1 MMVDCQKEWGFCSIS
16 ALLLYEVFKH
26 GTSLSPFAP
35 SPPHHLNCLRPVNLE
50 PWEDMKDAFELWW
63 RWWGRVAEKH
73 TSGASKRNSVDSLAR
88 EPHQPPPTPYTPSWS
103 APRALQD
110 SFLKKSRL
118 TPSAPL
124 LNEIPTLS
132 RCQTGKPEIGH
143 RAGLEVWGFVTG
155 PLLTD
160 QAQ

>member
-1 MMVDCQKEWGFCSIS
+1 MMVDCQKEWGFCGIS

-50 PWEDMKDAFELWW
+50 PWEDMKDAFELWR

-73 TSGASKRNSVDSLAR
+73 TSGASKWNSVDSSA
-88 EPHQPPPTPYTPSWS
+88 PHSPPPPSRS

-124 LNEIPTLS
+124 FNEIPTLS
-132 RCQTGKPEIGH
+132 RCQTGKPETGH
-143 RAGLEVWGFVTG
+143 RAGREVWGFVAG

-160 QAQ
+160 QTQ